1 MDVPKPLG
9 SSFCAVQV
17 TLRKAICMHE
27 EDYGLLWKHLDY
39 RSGHVESRRSRR
51 LVISFMCVS
60 HQSDS
65 QRHTCP

>member
-1 MDVPKPLG
+1 M
-9 SSFCAVQV
+9 QV

-51 LVISFMCVS
+51 LVISFMCV
-60 HQSDS
+60 DS
-65 QRHTCP
+65 NQTQENTSALE